1 MDQENYIK
9 MLTAILIKKQ
19 SNLNNNLT
27 DDSNEILKDDF
38 NDDKYN
44 LKKINIDL
52 NNIFRVIEF

>member
-52 NNIFRVIEF
+52 NNKFTTL